1 MTRACLHRRLLL
13 PLLAGLS
20 LLLMVE
26 RAAAQNPTQAVDR
39 AQLLRAQPSLRDEP
53 TSDDADGGETVAASP
68 NDPDLG
74 EQAILKRSERY
85 RAFTFYASTP
95 ISYTSNVAL
104 ARTNEQEDL
113 LFTPSV
119 GVAYAPKITS
129 TLYGNFSIGQQ
140 FFHYDKFSE
149 LDFGSL
155 DARAGLT
162 YLAPKLRNLLLRAD
176 YAYNRLTSD
185 GYDEFFSIIRSTS
198 PRNCPSGSAGRSRSP
213 SGADASISIASS
225 PDEPARHDFSPFVA
239 YAVKLTRELTL
250 AAVGRVAWREYVEG
264 DRSDVSG
271 ILALSATYRFTE
283 AFSANAIATFAT
295 SDSNQDAFDYDV
307 ANVGLALSLAVR
319 F

>member
-1 MTRACLHRRLLL
+1 
-13 PLLAGLS
+13 
-20 LLLMVE
+20 MVE

-185 GYDEFFSIIRSTS
+185 GYDEFFSNHSLNFAAELPFRI
-198 PRNCPSGSAGRSRSP
+198 GRAQQISV
-213 SGADASISIASS
+213 GADASISIASS

-239 YAVKLTRELTL
+239 YAVKLTRELTVT
-250 AAVGRVAWREYVEG
+250 AVGRVAWREYVEG